1 MPLTVD
7 SDFSPIKVTGTTT
20 TDQEVISPKNS
31 LIKIKFV
38 YWYNITTEGDLCV
51 LTDEFGH
58 EIIKMRCETDGESQM
73 WPIYTVY
80 ASIHCNDMDSG
91 TLYIYH

>member
-1 MPLTVD
+1 MALTVD
-7 SDFSPIKVTGTTT
+7 KDFSPIKVTGTTAV
-20 TDQEVISPKNS
+20 DQEVINPETS

-38 YWYNITTEGDLCV
+38 YWYNPTTAGDLCV
-51 LTDEFGH
+51 LTDEYGH
-58 EIIKMRCETDGESQM
+58 EIIAMRCETDGISQV
-73 WPIYTVY
+73 WPIFTVY